1 MLCVTELQI
10 VLASLCGLTAILVVV
25 QIIRNRLA
33 NTLVWALL
41 AVIEVGLVV
50 QLVLGILRVLDDSEG
65 YSVPTYIG
73 YLLGSLVV
81 LPLAAGWSWA
91 ERSRSGTAVLLIGLV
106 VVPFLFLRLHQVWT
120 FRG

>member
-10 VLASLCGLTAILVVV
+10 VLASLCGLTAILVIV
-25 QIIRNRLA
+25 QIIRNQLA
-33 NTLVWALL
+33 NKLVWGLL
-41 AVIEVGLVV
+41 AVIELGLVV
-50 QLVLGILRVLDDSEG
+50 QLVLGIVRVLGDSEG
-65 YSVPTYIG
+65 YSVPTYLG

-106 VVPFLFLRLHQVWT
+106 VVPFLFLRLHQVWS